1 MHKLIAINGE
11 SWCRKMTG
19 VERVAVEVTEALD
32 SLVMPGEV
40 ELIVPANAENVPVL
54 HNIRVVRL
62 HTRATFFPKW
72 TQGAFQRY
80 VITHHALS
88 LDFSNTCPFF
98 CPGIEFIHDIY
109 CRLYPQDFVSRRDRL
124 IRLYSDIMYRTIAK
138 HAKHI
143 VTVSEF
149 TKKTLID
156 TYHVS
161 PGRISVVYN
170 GLGKYR
176 TIVPDETVFDRL
188 PELEKKNYYFTL
200 GSLSTRKNLAWI
212 AVHAEQ
218 HPEEFFVV
226 SGKPISGVVTPGL
239 EKMKTLKNVL
249 FTGYLSD
256 AEVKAVLSRCRA
268 FIFPSYFEGFGIPP
282 LEALSC
288 GVPVIISD
296 RTSLPEIY
304 GSCAHYIDPDNPDVN
319 LDEILLQHVDSPD
332 ELLKKL
338 TLEHAARNLYEI
350 MKNTRDAL

>member
-19 VERVAVEVTEALD
+19 VERLAVEVTGYLD
-32 SLVMPGEV
+32 SMAQPGEI
-40 ELIVPANAENVPVL
+40 ELVVPSNAENVPAL

-62 HTRATFFPKW
+62 HTPATFFPKW

-109 CRLYPQDFVSRRDRL
+109 SRLYPQDFVSKRDRL
-124 IRLYSDIMYRTIAK
+124 ICLYADIMYRTIAK
-138 HAKHI
+138 RAKHI

-149 TKKTLID
+149 TKKTIVD
-156 TYHVS
+156 TYHTD
-161 PGRISVVYN
+161 PGRISVVYSGIGN
-170 GLGKYR
+170 YR
-176 TIVPDETVFDRL
+176 TIVPDESVFDRL
-188 PELEKKNYYFTL
+188 PGLNGKAYYFTL

-212 AVHAEQ
+212 AVHAEK
-218 HPEEFFVV
+218 HPDEFFVV

-256 AEVKAVLSRCRA
+256 AEVKAVLGKCRA
-268 FIFPSYFEGFGIPP
+268 FIFPSYFEGYGLPP

-288 GVPVIISD
+288 GAPVIISD

-319 LDEILLQHVDSPD
+319 LDELLSEHVDAPD
-332 ELLKKL
+332 ALLEKF
-338 TLEHAARNLYEI
+338 TLLHTAERLYEI
-350 MKNTRDAL
+350 IRQAEDGK